1 MIRIEEFYLTK
12 KLTKINKKKTD
23 NFFLKIYC
31 VFKMTH
37 NFIFIIEKQ
46 FQKKTKLFS
55 CFI

>member
-23 NFFLKIYC
+23 NFFFKKIYC

-37 NFIFIIEKQ
+37 SFIFIIEK
-46 FQKKTKLFS
+46 
-55 CFI
+55 